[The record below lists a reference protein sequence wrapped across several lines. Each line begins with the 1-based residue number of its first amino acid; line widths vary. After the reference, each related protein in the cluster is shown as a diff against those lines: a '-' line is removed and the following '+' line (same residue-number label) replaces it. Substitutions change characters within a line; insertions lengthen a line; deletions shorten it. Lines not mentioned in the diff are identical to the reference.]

1 MKKLFLILPL
11 LALFSC
17 ESSDIDLI
25 QDEEIIPVVEDELIV
40 SVSNPNVLERIEFR
54 YRVKTDGLP
63 MNQLYDSIKFS
74 VSGIDE
80 ELRVYNIAFEDPGNP
95 YGNPAEIAIGNWYHH
110 FITAGNYQAR
120 LYGYKNNEKK
130 TLDVVDFTVTQPYDF
145 YNIDWNNYVI
155 GKKSYFNEIN
165 RIRLITDVK
174 TVGNYINLKPAAE
187 VTYGFDDENWPYS
200 ESKNEEAK
208 AILYSNIVGTYSL
221 PTYAEQDNLNDL
233 FAQNFTANLPEN
245 EFIHNIWITEK
256 NIIALLDVRTS
267 DGTTLNYKLYAEKR

>member
-17 ESSDIDLI
+17 ESSDIDLF
-25 QDEEIIPVVEDELIV
+25 QDTEIIPVIEDELIA
-40 SVSNPNVLERIEFR
+40 SVSNPNVLEQVEFR
-54 YRVKTDGLP
+54 YRVKTDGLH

-74 VSGIDE
+74 VSGIDK
-80 ELRVYNIAFEDPGNP
+80 ELLVYNIAFEDPGNP
-95 YGNPAEIAIGNWYHH
+95 YGNPAESARGNWYHY

-130 TLDVVDFTVTQPYDF
+130 TLDVVDFTVTQPFDF
-145 YNIDWNNYVI
+145 YNIDWNNYTV

-165 RIRLITDVK
+165 RISLITEVK
-174 TVGNYINLKPAAE
+174 IVGNYINLKPAAE

-200 ESKNEEAK
+200 ESTNEEAK
-208 AILYSNIVGTYSL
+208 AILYSNTIGAYGL
-221 PTYAEQDNLNDL
+221 PTYTEQDNLNDL
-233 FAQNFTANLPEN
+233 FAQNFSINLSEN

-256 NIIALLDVRTS
+256 SKIALLDVRTS
-267 DGTTLNYKLYAEKR
+267 DGMLLNYKLYAEKR